1 MRRRKR
7 RGQHMMMGFGWPM
20 MVAMLVG
27 MLLVVV
33 VLALLAWALLRW
45 LVDAPRRPQI
55 PAQTGSDVPSTSP
68 LEVVRA
74 RYARGEIDTAT
85 FEDMVRRLRAH
96 AREGEDGGTDADR
109 G

>member
-1 MRRRKR
+1 
-7 RGQHMMMGFGWPM
+7 MMMGFSWAM

-27 MLLVVV
+27 MLLAVV

-45 LVDAPRRPQI
+45 LVDVPRRAQI

-85 FEDMVRRLRAH
+85 FEDMIRRLRANE
-96 AREGEDGGTDADR
+96 REGEGGGAGADR